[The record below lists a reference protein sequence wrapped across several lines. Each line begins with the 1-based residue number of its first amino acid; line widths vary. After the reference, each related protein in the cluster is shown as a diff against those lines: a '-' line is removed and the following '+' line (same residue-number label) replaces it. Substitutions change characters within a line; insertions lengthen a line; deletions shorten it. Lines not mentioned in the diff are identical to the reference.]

1 MSKEYVFKYTGSKE
15 SFLIMLDSFHANN
28 SRIYY
33 LDDYIIEV
41 LDDEIRF
48 GIERAGHS
56 GGNWFISKFSE
67 ENNEIEFRGTIQ
79 YIGPE
84 NSSTR
89 TKTQKIFDEIELILL
104 CILLFPVFVIFFIIS
119 KIGWLIK
126 KIRKQPTPKTTEDK
140 LLDLMENRLNCQK
153 VINEINS

>member
-1 MSKEYVFKYTGSKE
+1 
-15 SFLIMLDSFHANN
+15 MLDSFHTNN
-28 SRIYY
+28 SRFYY

-67 ENNEIEFRGTIQ
+67 KNNEIEFRGTIQ

-89 TKTQKIFDEIELILL
+89 TKTQKIFDKIELILL

-119 KIGWLIK
+119 KIEWLIRK
-126 KIRKQPTPKTTEDK
+126 MKKQPTSKTTEDK
-140 LLDLMENRLNCQK
+140 LLDLMEKRLNCQK